1 MRTSS
6 AAAAAAAL
14 AAAAV
19 VAATASPAPAATAA
33 GACGYDRHY
42 LQDAVRASL
51 FGIAGGRIA
60 LARAAS
66 PEVQSLASRL
76 VSESTGALGTTARLA
91 KRIGVAVPGNPDALQ
106 HWQLNVVSGLSG
118 SAFDARYAWLE
129 SANLSVAVQD
139 ATEAARLGCSKQV
152 RSHAAA
158 RAKLLRSELK
168 LSTAAQR
175 ALKA

>member
-1 MRTSS
+1 MRISPV
-6 AAAAAAAL
+6 ALAAAL

-19 VAATASPAPAATAA
+19 VAATASPASAA

-42 LQDAVRASL
+42 LQDAVRSSL

-60 LARAAS
+60 LARASS
-66 PEVQSLASRL
+66 PEVQSLAQRL
-76 VSESTGALGTTARLA
+76 VGESTGALGSTATLA
-91 KRIGVAVPGNPDALQ
+91 KRLGVPVPGNPDALQ

-118 SAFDARYAWLE
+118 STFDARYAWLE
-129 SANLSVAVQD
+129 SAQLSVAVQD

-152 RSHAAA
+152 RTHATA
-158 RAKLLRSELK
+158 RAKLLRAELR

-175 ALKA
+175 ALKG